1 MEKKE
6 FKKNRYGLVGRN
18 IPYSFSRTYFT
29 QKFKDMGLEDHSYEN
44 FDLQEISELRAVL
57 VQDNIKGLNVTIP
70 YKEAV
75 IPYLDALDP
84 KAAEIGAVNTIKL
97 GADGLWGHNTDA
109 HGFQKSMEA
118 LVEPH
123 HTKALILGTGG
134 ASKAVRY
141 VLEHMGIDPH
151 FVSRTPRPG
160 GYTYGDLDREVME
173 QHTLIVNC
181 TPLGTYPKVGDRP
194 DIPYGHLGKRHLLF
208 DLIYN
213 PEKTTFLA
221 LGEAQGARI
230 GNGLDML
237 RWQAE
242 KAWEIWNAPL

>member
-6 FKKNRYGLVGRN
+6 FKKNRYGLLGRN

-29 QKFKDMGLEDHSYEN
+29 QKFKELGLEDHSYEN
-44 FDLQEISELRAVL
+44 FDLQDISQLYSVL
-57 VQDNIKGLNVTIP
+57 SQDNIRGLNVTIP

-84 KAAEIGAVNTIKL
+84 QAAEIGAVNTIKI
-97 GADGLWGHNTDA
+97 GANGLTGHNTDA
-109 HGFQKSMEA
+109 HGFRLAIKA

-123 HTKALILGTGG
+123 HIKALILGTGG

-141 VLEHMGIDPH
+141 VLDHMGITPS

-160 GYTYGDLDREVME
+160 GYTYRDLDRDLMA
-173 QHTLIVNC
+173 QYTLIVNC
-181 TPLGTYPKVGDRP
+181 TPLGTYPNVGDRP
-194 DIPYGHLGKRHLLF
+194 EIPYEYLGKRHLLF

-213 PEKTTFLA
+213 PDKTTFLA

-230 GNGLDML
+230 GNGLPML
-237 RWQAE
+237 HGQAE
-242 KAWEIWNAPL
+242 KAWEIWNAPQ